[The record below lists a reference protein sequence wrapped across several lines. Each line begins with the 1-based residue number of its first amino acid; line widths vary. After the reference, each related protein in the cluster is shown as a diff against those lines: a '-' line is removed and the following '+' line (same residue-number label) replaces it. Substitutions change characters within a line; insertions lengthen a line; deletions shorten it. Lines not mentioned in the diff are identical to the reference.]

1 MTKLLKPL
9 FIRASVLGALLT
21 CLPGC
26 VPGSQKEFELAQS
39 ESGSGQFKSAVLRYE
54 KIMGRYPGEEIAL
67 KAAREGGRL
76 SFYDTKDFKKA
87 VELFK
92 YVVLYSND
100 STERQSAQKQI
111 ADIYFTQL
119 NDYPKA
125 VVEINKVLTI
135 VQDPNER
142 AKYKI
147 NLAKAYYYQNN
158 FMQAENEVDEF
169 LRITKDEK
177 LRFDLS
183 MLKGNIALAK
193 KDLLKATEIYRN
205 VMKTYPQR
213 AQQENVALTL
223 AVCYEELK
231 DFKNAAATLE
241 ILKKTHPV
249 PEYIDVRIKR
259 LQERQKNA
267 PGAKGMHK

>member
-1 MTKLLKPL
+1 
-9 FIRASVLGALLT
+9 VLALA
-21 CLPGC
+21 GC
-26 VPGSQKEFELAQS
+26 VPGGQREYETAQA
-39 ESGSGQFKSAVLRYE
+39 EAASGQFKSAVGHYD
-54 KIMGRYPGEEIAL
+54 KILIRFSGEEVSL
-67 KAAREGGRL
+67 RAAREAARI

-87 VELFK
+87 VGFFK
-92 YVVLYSND
+92 YIVLYSND
-100 STERQSAQKQI
+100 ASERDSAQKQI

-125 VVEINKVLTI
+125 VIEINKVLTI
-135 VQDPNER
+135 TSNPTER

-158 FMQAENEVDEF
+158 FAQAENEVDEF
-169 LRITKDEK
+169 LRATKDEK
-177 LRFDLS
+177 LRFDLT

-193 KDLLKATEIYRN
+193 KDLTKATEIYKE
-205 VMKTYPQR
+205 VMRVFPDR
-213 AQQENVALTL
+213 AQRENVALTL

-231 DFKNAAATLE
+231 DFKNAMATLE

-259 LQERQKNA
+259 LLERQKNA
-267 PGAKGMHK
+267 PGAKGMRK

>member
-1 MTKLLKPL
+1 MLLM
-9 FIRASVLGALLT
+9 G
-21 CLPGC
+21 LPGC
-26 VPGSQKEFELAQS
+26 VPGDQKEFEIAQA
-39 ESGSGQFKSAVLRYE
+39 EANNGQFKSAVSRYE
-54 KIMGRYPGEEIAL
+54 KIMGRYSGDEIAL
-67 KAAREGGRL
+67 KSAREAARL
-76 SFYDTKDFKKA
+76 SFYDIKDFKKA
-87 VELFK
+87 SELLK
-92 YVVLYSND
+92 YVVLYSGD
-100 STERQSAQKQI
+100 AIERKSAQKQI

-135 VQDPNER
+135 VQEQNDK

-158 FMQAENEVDEF
+158 FVQAENEVDEF
-169 LRITKDEK
+169 LRSTKDEK
-177 LRFDLS
+177 LRFDLT

-193 KDLLKATEIYRN
+193 KDLNKATEIYRD
-205 VMKTYPQR
+205 VMKTYPER

-231 DFKNAAATLE
+231 DFKNAVATLE